1 MPPDAGKWLSYR
13 REIPGARLRL
23 FCFPFGGGGASVFAT
38 WQRGMPAGV
47 EVCPVQPPGREN
59 RFHEPHITR
68 MPQMVAQAAEVLAPY
83 LDRPFA
89 LFGHSVGAMTAF
101 ELTRHL
107 RRQGMPAP
115 EWMFLSGH
123 PAMDLPRRRPA
134 VSHLPRAEFVQ
145 AMREV
150 FGVDPALLDHKELMD
165 VVFPTLR
172 ADYELV
178 ESYVYREEPPF
189 DLPLSAF
196 GGSRDPE
203 ATEAEI
209 LAWRRHTTGPFRTQ
223 VLEGNHMFL
232 NTSRDALVAELA
244 RDLARAPAL
253 QT

>member
-1 MPPDAGKWLSYR
+1 
-13 REIPGARLRL
+13 
-23 FCFPFGGGGASVFAT
+23 
-38 WQRGMPAGV
+38 MPAGV

-107 RRQGMPAP
+107 RRQGLPAP
-115 EWMFLSGH
+115 EWLFLSGH
-123 PAMDLPRRRPA
+123 SAVDLPRRRPA
-134 VSHLPRAEFVQ
+134 VSHLARAEFTE

-150 FGVDPALLDHKELMD
+150 FEVDPALLDHKELMD

-172 ADYELV
+172 ADYELD
-178 ESYVYREEPPF
+178 ETAPFADEPPL

-196 GGSRDPE
+196 GGAGDPE

-209 LAWRRHTTGPFRTQ
+209 EDWGRHTTGPFRHRM
-223 VLEGNHMFL
+223 LPGKHMFI
-232 NTSRDALVAELA
+232 NTSRDALLAELA
-244 RDLARAPAL
+244 RDLELAMAL
-253 QT
+253 RRL